1 MKLTRKILHNHRK
14 SRTYT
19 RWLTISKLPLQA
31 RLFACVVTLD
41 ASSMWLPF
49 QSLFNLKRK
58 PI

>member
-14 SRTYT
+14 SRTYM

-41 ASSMWLPF
+41 CQLYALTEGDGFPLSS
-49 QSLFNLKRK
+49 Q
-58 PI
+58 